1 MKMIFMVPMLIM
13 AYLQVH
19 KFDKATSRSRS
30 SIRYTDPLAT
40 RFHISRG
47 TNISHW
53 LSQSKKRGEERRQW
67 FTKTDVAYLAKTG
80 YDHLRIPVDEE
91 QLWEVDGSRNTEGFA
106 LLHQALGWCKDY
118 KLKAIIDLH
127 ILRSHHFDAQVKP
140 LWTEPAAQER
150 FLQCWRE
157 LSDELKKYPNNQVA
171 YELMNEPVA
180 DNTEDWN
187 KLAEE
192 SIGVIREKEP
202 KRFIVVGSNRWQSTQ
217 TFDQLR
223 VPAKDPYLI
232 LSFHFYEPFLLT
244 HHGADWSNIGPYK
257 GPVHYPGQ
265 TIANEEL
272 TKLTPDLAPIIA
284 ERNKTFTKD
293 SLAALIAKPIA
304 IARKKGLQLYCG
316 EWGCLPSVPEADRLR
331 WYADVRSILEKNK
344 IAWANWDYK
353 GSFGI
358 VNRDRKPNPA
368 MVGTLLK

>member
-1 MKMIFMVPMLIM
+1 MKIIFMVPMLIM
-13 AYLQVH
+13 AYLHVH
-19 KFDKATSRSRS
+19 KFDKTTSRSRS
-30 SIRYTDPLAT
+30 SVRYSASSAT
-40 RFHISRG
+40 RFAISRG

-53 LSQSKKRGEERRQW
+53 LSQSKKREEERRQW
-67 FTKTDVAYLAKTG
+67 FTKEDVAYLAKTG

-91 QLWEVDGSRNTEGFA
+91 QLWEVDGSRDTEGFE

-118 KLKAIIDLH
+118 RLKVIVDLH

-140 LWTEPAAQER
+140 LWTEPTAQER
-150 FLQCWRE
+150 FLQCWRD
-157 LSDELKKYPNNQVA
+157 LSDELKKYPNDQIA

-180 DNTEDWN
+180 NNAEDWN
-187 KLAEE
+187 KLVEK

-223 VPAKDPYLI
+223 VPDKDPYLI

-244 HHGADWSNIGPYK
+244 HHEASWTDIGPYK
-257 GPVHYPGQ
+257 GPVQYPGK
-265 TIANEEL
+265 TVPDEEIG
-272 TKLTPDLAPIIA
+272 KLSADLARLISP
-284 ERNKTFTKD
+284 RNKVITKD
-293 SLAALIAKPIA
+293 SLAALIAKPVA
-304 IARKKGLQLYCG
+304 IARKRGLQLYCG

-331 WYADVRSILEKNK
+331 WYADVRSILEKNN

-358 VNRDRKPNPA
+358 VDRDRKPNTT
-368 MVGTLLK
+368 MIGTLLK

>member
-1 MKMIFMVPMLIM
+1 MKIIFIVPMLIM
-13 AYLQVH
+13 AYLHVH
-19 KFDKATSRSRS
+19 KFDKTTSRSRS
-30 SIRYTDPLAT
+30 SVRYSAPSAN
-40 RFHISRG
+40 RFQISRG

-53 LSQSKKRGEERRQW
+53 LSQSKKRDEERRQW
-67 FTKTDVAYLAKTG
+67 FTKEDVAYLAKTG

-91 QLWEVDGSRNTEGFA
+91 QLWEVDGSRDTEGFE

-118 KLKAIIDLH
+118 RLKVIVDLH

-150 FLQCWRE
+150 FLQCWRD
-157 LSDELKKYPNNQVA
+157 LSDELKKYPNDQVA

-180 DNTEDWN
+180 NNAEDWN
-187 KLAEE
+187 KLVEKA
-192 SIGVIREKEP
+192 IGVIREKEP

-217 TFDQLR
+217 TFDQLQ
-223 VPAKDPYLI
+223 VPDQDNHLI

-244 HHGADWSNIGPYK
+244 HHEASWSAIGPYK
-257 GPVHYPGQ
+257 GPVQYPGK
-265 TIANEEL
+265 TVPDEEIG
-272 TKLTPDLAPIIA
+272 KLSADLARIIA
-284 ERNKTFTKD
+284 PRNKVITKD

-304 IARKKGLQLYCG
+304 IAKKKGLQLYCG

-331 WYADVRSILEKNK
+331 WYADVRSILEKNN

-358 VNRDRKPNPA
+358 VDRDRKPNTT
-368 MVGTLLK
+368 MIGTLLK